1 MTLELNEKGSS
12 VSGTGAFGSAIEY
25 LVDAGQRTILFWD
38 VLRQRGNQYH
48 EYVAKIAP
56 HVLS

>member
-1 MTLELNEKGSS
+1 MTLELNEKMSS
-12 VSGTGAFGSAIEY
+12 VSRPGIFGSTVEY

-48 EYVAKIAP
+48 
-56 HVLS
+56 